1 MDNLMDLIFGI
12 VYNDHDSD
20 LIGRDQVDDYTID
33 ACLTADQGY
42 ETAVWVADH
51 NMVIVARYATREEA
65 VLGHLRGG
73 YYNGNLELSDEDYK
87 EFQKAPKTFLLTHPE
102 LWEDWPFTVD
112 GYRIDDIGGISE
124 VYFTDQTHRY
134 N

>member
-33 ACLTADQGY
+33 TCLTADQGY
-42 ETAVWVADH
+42 ETAVWVGDH

-65 VLGHLRGG
+65 VLGHYEWLIDVKVILG
-73 YYNGNLELSDEDYK
+73 LPIAFSLSAMFYSNIRS
-87 EFQKAPKTFLLTHPE
+87 LL
-102 LWEDWPFTVD
+102 
-112 GYRIDDIGGISE
+112 
-124 VYFTDQTHRY
+124 
-134 N
+134 

>member
-33 ACLTADQGY
+33 TCLTADQGY

-65 VLGHLRGG
+65 VLGHREWLIDVKAIPV
-73 YYNGNLELSDEDYK
+73 LLIAFSLSAIFYFNIK
-87 EFQKAPKTFLLTHPE
+87 SLL
-102 LWEDWPFTVD
+102 
-112 GYRIDDIGGISE
+112 
-124 VYFTDQTHRY
+124 
-134 N
+134 